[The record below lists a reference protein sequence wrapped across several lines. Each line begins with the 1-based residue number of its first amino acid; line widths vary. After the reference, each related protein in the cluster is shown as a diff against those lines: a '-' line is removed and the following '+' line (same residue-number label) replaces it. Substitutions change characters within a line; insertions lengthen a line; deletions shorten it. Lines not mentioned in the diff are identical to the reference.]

1 MSLLPD
7 CMNTTE
13 LSEKGITFPVL
24 RLDTGEPL
32 MNGSEAVTI
41 TCRGP
46 DSKAYRDAA
55 RAVQQKRVKT
65 LAAGHEF
72 DEDTAEI
79 ELLAAITIA
88 WTGMHDGK
96 ASAPCNPE
104 NVALLYKQFPVV
116 KDQVASR
123 VSSRRHF
130 IKGSSPG

>member
-1 MSLLPD
+1 MSFLPD

-13 LSEKGITFPVL
+13 LSEKGITVPVL

-32 MNGSEAVTI
+32 VNGSEPVTI
-41 TCRGP
+41 TIKGP

-65 LAAGHEF
+65 IAAGGEF
-72 DEDTAEI
+72 DDEQAEI

-96 ASAPCNPE
+96 QAAPCNAE
-104 NVALLYKQFPVV
+104 NAALLYKQFPVV
-116 KDQVASR
+116 KDQVNNR
-123 VSSRRHF
+123 VQHRRFF
-130 IKGSSPG
+130 IKGSSPA